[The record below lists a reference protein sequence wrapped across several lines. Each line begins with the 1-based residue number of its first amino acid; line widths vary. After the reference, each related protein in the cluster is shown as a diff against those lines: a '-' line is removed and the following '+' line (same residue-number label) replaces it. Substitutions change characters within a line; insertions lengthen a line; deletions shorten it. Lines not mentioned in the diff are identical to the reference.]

1 MCKFKYALSF
11 FEFDILFS
19 YFVFFLAVCLLEPI
33 ELKTAEPNPVVYPD
47 STFRFFTTPKPDNIQ
62 LAPNLPY
69 KGWLISV
76 ILYND

>member
-1 MCKFKYALSF
+1 MHYPFLNSV
-11 FEFDILFS
+11 S
-19 YFVFFLAVCLLEPI
+19 YFHILFFLALCSVVPI

-69 KGWLISV
+69 KG
-76 ILYND
+76 